1 MTLLDLFPSMHSA
14 MSPRLD
20 HAVWPTETHY
30 DSSGR
35 ITVGR
40 VALQDIADQFGTPTH
55 VIDEDDVRHR
65 CRAYR
70 KTFPEADIAYAAA
83 ALPIRAIVRW
93 VTEEGLS
100 IGIGSTSELAI
111 ALSAG
116 VDPKRIILHCNA
128 MTADEAQSAAAIGVG
143 RIVVDS
149 PACIAHVS
157 AATRNPQH
165 VLIHVQ
171 PEPRHSNESDD
182 ATRAAVR
189 QSNLNLV
196 GLHCHLGSHP
206 SDTESIAS
214 AIHELVAQLDM
225 VRHDYG
231 TILTEL
237 VLGGDHA
244 VPRTPNGT
252 AVHLPDLAVTID
264 DALDSACATYRFP
277 RPTITLEPGRS
288 IVARAGVTLH
298 RVVSVVGVGDD
309 RTVVAVEG
317 GRNTD
322 PSTSEAT
329 VALANR
335 HPTGPVITAT
345 LVGRRDEPQQGVA
358 VTLPADVHPGD
369 VLAVAGTGALR
380 NGFTTTT
387 CVGRPPIVAVQ
398 RGRATQLVRRETI
411 ADLMARDAD

>member
-1 MTLLDLFPSMHSA
+1 MTLLDLLPSMHSA
-14 MSPRLD
+14 MSARLD
-20 HAVWPTETHY
+20 HAFWPSETHY

-70 KTFPEADIAYAAA
+70 KIFPEADIAYAAA
-83 ALPIRAIVRW
+83 ALPIRAVVRW

-128 MTADEAQSAAAIGVG
+128 MTAEEAQSAAAIGAG
-143 RIVVDS
+143 RTVVDS
-149 PACIAHVS
+149 LACIAHVS
-157 AATRNPQH
+157 AATRNSQN
-165 VLIHVQ
+165 VLIQVQ
-171 PEPRHSNESDD
+171 PDARHCNESDD
-182 ATRAAVR
+182 AIRAAVR

-196 GLHCHLGSHP
+196 GLHCHLGSHS
-206 SDTESIAS
+206 SDTDRIAS
-214 AIHELVAQLDM
+214 TIHELVTQLDL
-225 VRHDYG
+225 VRREHG
-231 TILTEL
+231 TVLTEL
-237 VLGGDHA
+237 VLGGDRS
-244 VPRTPNGT
+244 VSPTPNGT
-252 AVHLPDLAVTID
+252 SVHLPGLAATID

-277 RPTITLEPGRS
+277 RPRITLEPGRA
-288 IVARAGVTLH
+288 IVASAGVILH
-298 RVVSVVGVGDD
+298 RVVSVVGVGDG

-317 GRNTD
+317 GRNAD
-322 PSTSEAT
+322 PSSPVAT

-335 HPTGPVITAT
+335 HPTGPVMTAT
-345 LVGRRDEPQQGVA
+345 LVGSRDEPQQGVV
-358 VTLPADVHPGD
+358 VTLPADVHPGE
-369 VLAVAGTGALR
+369 VLAVAGAGDLR
-380 NGFTTTT
+380 NGFATTTS
-387 CVGRPPIVAVQ
+387 VGRPPIVAVQ
-398 RGRATQLVRRETI
+398 HGRTTQLVRRETI